1 MDTMK
6 PLGNISEDD
15 LKYWI
20 ASLASDNAYAPNPT
34 PPDMSECLFSFLQS
48 KQGPHLSLTTMQ
60 LLSDIA
66 ISNGTAFL
74 NFSRS
79 ASSRSAV

>member
-1 MDTMK
+1 MDTMG

-20 ASLASDNAYAPNPT
+20 ASLVSDNAYESDLT

-48 KQGPHLSLTTMQ
+48 KQGPHLSLSTTH
-60 LLSDIA
+60 A
-66 ISNGTAFL
+66 ITF
-74 NFSRS
+74 
-79 ASSRSAV
+79 